1 MANCLRKA
9 SRTNS
14 LFGRPVR
21 FADDSSRLFIS
32 SSIRM
37 EMVVVFG
44 SVFLFYNSIRTV
56 GERKAT
62 ENTLPL
68 VLTV

>member
-1 MANCLRKA
+1 
-9 SRTNS
+9 
-14 LFGRPVR
+14 
-21 FADDSSRLFIS
+21 
-32 SSIRM
+32 
-37 EMVVVFG
+37 MVVVFG
-44 SVFLFYNSIRTV
+44 SVFLFYNAIRTV